1 MDGFQG
7 LISACAKKRGDKQTR
22 QPAASASVLLFFSF
36 SISVMVTVYFA
47 LNCSFDG
54 AVNRTTVGNE
64 SVAAIAGVFVAQK
77 RISNAKEGLFS
88 AAVFLNNIV
97 VSKSQM
103 LSSTG

>member
-1 MDGFQG
+1 M
-7 LISACAKKRGDKQTR
+7 CKKKRR
-22 QPAASASVLLFFSF
+22 QANETTSRLCTCSSVLLFFSF
-36 SISVMVTVYFA
+36 SFSVMVTVYFA

-88 AAVFLNNIV
+88 AAVFLI
-97 VSKSQM
+97 
-103 LSSTG
+103 T

>member
-1 MDGFQG
+1 
-7 LISACAKKRGDKQTR
+7 
-22 QPAASASVLLFFSF
+22 
-36 SISVMVTVYFA
+36 MVTVYFA

-88 AAVFLNNIV
+88 AAVFLI
-97 VSKSQM
+97 
-103 LSSTG
+103 T